1 MSDVNA
7 VHDEMLV
14 TENQRQDEQNIWVGA
29 LCNLES
35 LIALFNININYF
47 LLLSGF
53 YLIFYVNIGCVYTFK
68 H

>member
-1 MSDVNA
+1 MFDINT

-14 TENQRQDEQNIWVGA
+14 TENQRRDEQNIWVGA
-29 LCNLES
+29 FCDLES

-47 LLLSGF
+47 LISSGF
-53 YLIFYVNIGCVYTFK
+53 YLIFYVNIGCVSTFK